1 MDLRQ
6 LRYFVQII
14 ESGSLAKAS
23 RVLYIAQPALS
34 QQLARLEAEVGK
46 PLLVRSSKGV
56 TPTENGTALHHH
68 ARFMLRQLDQ
78 AISIARQ
85 EPGTVHGMVSV
96 GLAATTVCA
105 VGVPFVRRIREKY
118 PGIVLNVVEGMSGHL
133 AQMMQLGQL
142 DLCILFSRDAIPDLP
157 SEPLVTE
164 ELFVM
169 LPQDSELVAPRRVKL
184 SVAETAQLPLILP
197 TGIHGL
203 RRRITAEFEQR
214 NLAARVVA
222 EIDSLSLLM
231 ACVRGG
237 MGATIKPMA
246 AALLEGQM
254 RQGWRTLAFSDANMT
269 RPNYLYSVVPERLS
283 PAAAAV
289 RAELRDTVRQLVQ
302 SGTWQGVELLQSK
315 EQRTAAY
322 FTSATPARATTSSCE
337 PVPPEQ
343 PMAPMIRPASTS
355 GMPPREA
362 ITSSRVIR

>member
-6 LRYFVQII
+6 LKYFVQII

-23 RVLYIAQPALS
+23 RQLYIAQTALS
-34 QQLARLEAEVGK
+34 QQIARLEAEVGK
-46 PLLVRSSKGV
+46 PLLIRTSKGV
-56 TPTENGTALHHH
+56 TPTENGTALQHH

-78 AISIARQ
+78 ALSIARQ

-105 VGVPFVRRIREKY
+105 VGVPFVRRIRDKY

-142 DLCILFSRDAIPDLP
+142 DLVILFSRDALPDSP
-157 SEPLVTE
+157 SDPLVEE

-169 LPQDSELVAPRRVKL
+169 LPASSDLVPPRRIKL
-184 SVAETAQLPLILP
+184 SIAETAQLPLILP

-203 RRRITAEFEQR
+203 RRRIAAEFEQR
-214 NLAARVVA
+214 NLASRVVA

-231 ACVRGG
+231 ACVRQG

-246 AALLEGQM
+246 AVLPEDERGH
-254 RQGWRTLAFSDANMT
+254 GWRKLVISDANMK
-269 RPNYLYSVVPERLS
+269 RQNFLYSVVPERLS

-289 RAELRDTVRQLVQ
+289 RSELKDTIRELVQ
-302 SGTWQGVELLQSK
+302 SGAWNGVSLL
-315 EQRTAAY
+315 Y
-322 FTSATPARATTSSCE
+322 
-337 PVPPEQ
+337 
-343 PMAPMIRPASTS
+343 
-355 GMPPREA
+355 
-362 ITSSRVIR
+362 